1 MVGVDDC
8 DGSGDGELEA
18 IGLFRTET
26 RGLEDKVVT
35 DDDDC
40 SKEGP
45 RAIL

>member
-1 MVGVDDC
+1 MVGVDDRVG

-26 RGLEDKVVT
+26 RGLEDNVVAV
-35 DDDDC
+35 DDC
-40 SKEGP
+40 SEGP